1 MATLPSSGQRLPADG
16 TAERA
21 LAAAFQDFN
30 QAAGLLERSYADL
43 RGELARLRRELRRK
57 NQENSAMRA
66 RLETILAS
74 LPCGV
79 VVVEGGRVQ
88 AINGAAQKLITPWGE
103 PGVEAGQELPPCLVS
118 ALETPNGEE
127 FCLEAEQGEP
137 HSLGVTVAPLEASGG
152 APENRLLILRD
163 TTLERKR
170 QRGQALAEMSALLAH
185 EIRNPLAGMELFASL
200 LAEATEDGTEEK
212 SWIEQLQAGLR
223 LLAATVNNVLH
234 LYSEPAVELAPLR
247 LKRFLRATIE
257 FLQPLAQQRQLALE
271 LDDRLGA
278 VEVAADGPRLQ
289 QVLFNLAL
297 NAMRAMAA
305 SGGCLQ
311 IVALPGATG
320 QIRIEIVDQGCGI
333 AAEDLAKI
341 FEPGFST
348 LPGSPGLGLAVC
360 RKIMDQHHGTISV
373 ASQPGEGTTFAL
385 TLWRW
390 GAAA

>member
-66 RLETILAS
+66 RLEAILAS

-88 AINGAAQKLITPWGE
+88 AINGAAQKLITPWSE

-127 FCLEAEQGEP
+127 FCLETEQGEP
-137 HSLGVTVAPLEASGG
+137 RSLGVTAAPLEAGG
-152 APENRLLILRD
+152 GVPENRLLILRD

-234 LYSEPAVELAPLR
+234 LYSEPALELAPLR
-247 LKRFLRATIE
+247 LKRFLRATME

-278 VEVAADGPRLQ
+278 VEVAADAPRLQ
-289 QVLFNLAL
+289 QVLFNL
-297 NAMRAMAA
+297 
-305 SGGCLQ
+305 
-311 IVALPGATG
+311 ALPGATG

-360 RKIMDQHHGTISV
+360 RKILDQHHGTISV
-373 ASQPGEGTTFAL
+373 TSKPGEGTTFAL